1 MKIYIGDTE
10 QSIPEWITV
19 ESISGGEKLNTEEL
33 NDRPGEVFVSSVLKA
48 KTLSCSG
55 HVIASSLSAV
65 ETEMSRIT
73 NILRGKELKV
83 YRDDD
88 STVYYLCRLSGDIKA
103 GFYNGRTIGK
113 AFTVQFTLK
122 SLYPWG
128 FGSPVS
134 QSLTAGNNTVAN
146 AGNIELVPAITFTG
160 PKTLAGTIVTCGGK
174 SVTLNDTVLV
184 PTGKKLIFSECSL
197 RLDGADIT
205 NKLTDASVLVPM
217 VLQSGSNTVSVN
229 EASVLSFT
237 PRYV

>member
-1 MKIYIGDTE
+1 MKIYIGATL

-19 ESISGGEKLNTEEL
+19 ETISGGEKLNTEEL
-33 NDRPGEVFVSSVLKA
+33 NDRPGEAFVSSVLKA

-55 HVIASSLSAV
+55 VVIASSISAV
-65 ETEMSRIT
+65 ETEMSRIM

-83 YRDDD
+83 YRDNE
-88 STVYYLCRLSGDIKA
+88 SAVYYPCRLSGDIKA

-128 FGSPVS
+128 FGASVS
-134 QSLTAGNNTVAN
+134 QTMTAGNNTVAN
-146 AGNIELVPAITFTG
+146 AGNIEVVPTITFVG
-160 PKTLAGTIVTCGGK
+160 PKTLTGTIVTCGGK
-174 SVTLNDTVLV
+174 AVALNDTVLV
-184 PTGKKLIFSECSL
+184 PSGQSLVFSESSL
-197 RLDGADIT
+197 VLNGTDIT
-205 NKLTDASVLVPM
+205 NMLTDSSILVPL

-229 EASVLSFT
+229 EVSTIAFS